1 MHAFLSLTNGQWHKC
16 MHSCHWPVVNDI
28 NACIYVI
35 DQWSMTKWMNLCHW
49 PVVVFVYKRL
59 QFHLG
64 LTPKSAF
71 LSLTS
76 GQWHECTI
84 ECDLHSVNCIFV
96 IDQMHWCHWP
106 FYKEVQ
112 KSLSHCIRVID
123 HWVWFTPS
131 DLHLCHW
138 PNALVSLT
146 KCICVIDHWVWSTL
160 SNLHFCHWPDALVSL
175 TVL

>member
-84 ECDLHSVNCIFV
+84 ECDLHSANCIFV
-96 IDQMHWCHWP
+96 IDQIPKRTHQDRLTPYSVVMHA
-106 FYKEVQ
+106 F
-112 KSLSHCIRVID
+112 
-123 HWVWFTPS
+123 
-131 DLHLCHW
+131 
-138 PNALVSLT
+138 VSLT
-146 KCICVIDHWVWSTL
+146 SCSGQWHLECPPPGSLRRNYTWRDHSVWI
-160 SNLHFCHWPDALVSL
+160 FP
-175 TVL
+175 

>member
-96 IDQMHWCHWP
+96 IDQWS
-106 FYKEVQ
+106 
-112 KSLSHCIRVID
+112 SLSIKGSNS
-123 HWVWFTPS
+123 T
-131 DLHLCHW
+131 
-138 PNALVSLT
+138 LVSL
-146 KCICVIDHWVWSTL
+146 L
-160 SNLHFCHWPDALVSL
+160 NLHFCHWPVVNDMNAQLNVIYIQSTAFLSL
-175 TVL
+175 TTGRLCL

>member
-84 ECDLHSVNCIFV
+84 ECDLHSANCIFV
-96 IDQMHWCHWP
+96 NDQIPKRTHQDRLTPYSVVMHA
-106 FYKEVQ
+106 F
-112 KSLSHCIRVID
+112 
-123 HWVWFTPS
+123 
-131 DLHLCHW
+131 
-138 PNALVSLT
+138 VSLT
-146 KCICVIDHWVWSTL
+146 SCSGQWHLECPPPGSLRRNYTWRDHSVWI
-160 SNLHFCHWPDALVSL
+160 FP
-175 TVL
+175 